1 MKTGKVKWFSTEK
14 GYGFIQQEDGQDVF
28 VHFTAIAGEGFR
40 SLSEGDVVQFE
51 IVEGERGPQ
60 ADNVTKIS

>member
-28 VHFTAIAGEGFR
+28 VHFTAIVGEGFR